1 MRWGHKSRRGAAS
14 GESWREAR
22 DEVTGLVPYAAF
34 VHLVAESL
42 TGHAGT
48 RSAGRPAV
56 LLVDLEGVAEAT
68 AAEEHPA
75 GDELLR
81 LVATRVAREVGSLG
95 VLARMSDHQL
105 GVLFADLSAPAVAL
119 DLAYRIS
126 ASVSAPLVLASQRRV
141 QLSVSCG
148 LVTRDALD
156 PRATA
161 SDLLRGAGLAVREAR
176 RQGRNR
182 IEVCT
187 PELVAVADETLAIG
201 KDLRQALQ
209 EKGLRVCYQPLVDLT
224 HGSVL
229 GFEALVRWSH
239 PVHGHVSPSRFVPVA
254 EEFGLISELG
264 TMVLSTATAQVQQW
278 SSTFRIPL
286 DAHVNFSGVDLAQDG
301 FVDTV
306 EACLEA
312 SGLPA
317 TQLVVEIT
325 EATVEPDLE
334 TARSRFDALH
344 DLGVR
349 VALDDFGTGRSAL
362 SYLQSLAVDILKVD
376 RSYIDSVDQP
386 AAVSAVVPSDLPSG
400 TGTRG
405 DDLLRG
411 VVAFGQALG
420 IEVYGEGIEDE
431 EQRLRLRRAGCDIGQ
446 GYLFARP
453 LPAEDAAAL
462 LRGQAAVADT
472 LGARL
477 IAAEGTPRSA

>member
-1 MRWGHKSRRGAAS
+1 
-14 GESWREAR
+14 
-22 DEVTGLVPYAAF
+22 
-34 VHLVAESL
+34 
-42 TGHAGT
+42 
-48 RSAGRPAV
+48 
-56 LLVDLEGVAEAT
+56 
-68 AAEEHPA
+68 
-75 GDELLR
+75 
-81 LVATRVAREVGSLG
+81 
-95 VLARMSDHQL
+95 MSDHQL

-126 ASVSAPLVLASQRRV
+126 AAVSTPVVLASQRRV

-176 RQGRNR
+176 RLGRNR
-182 IEVCT
+182 IEVCS

-209 EKGLRVCYQPLVDLT
+209 ENGLRVCYQPLVDLT

-239 PVHGHVSPSRFVPVA
+239 PVHGQVAPSRFVPVA

-264 TMVLSTATAQVQQW
+264 KMVLSTASAQVQQW
-278 SSTFRIPL
+278 SNTFRIPL
-286 DAHVNFSGVDLAQDG
+286 VAHVNISGVDLAHDG
-301 FVDTV
+301 FVDMV
-306 EACLEA
+306 EDCLDA

-317 TQLVVEIT
+317 TQLVVEVT

-334 TARSRFDALH
+334 TARARFDALH

-376 RSYIDSVDQP
+376 RSYLETVDEGP
-386 AAVSAVVPSDLPSG
+386 GPTPS
-400 TGTRG
+400 RG

-431 EQRLRLRRAGCDIGQ
+431 AQRHRLRRSGCDIGQ

-462 LRGQAAVADT
+462 LRKQSAVADT

-477 IAAEGTPRSA
+477 IAAETTARSA